1 MQNQSQS
8 VVKTH
13 NMNNHDMSYHDICN
27 DTCYDNTSTTC
38 NHDMSESFGN
48 SERLS
53 KTDWWYLVNTLESWR
68 VFSPRSVVK
77 KNPQLAWRIMNICKD
92 AHIRV
97 KGAYFTTCFKRELYK
112 LENEEKL
119 AYWRS
124 VARQKLGIV

>member
-1 MQNQSQS
+1 MQSQKQHCFS
-8 VVKTH
+8 TH
-13 NMNNHDMSYHDICN
+13 DMNNHDMSYHDIGHDTCN
-27 DTCYDNTSTTC
+27 DNTYTTC
-38 NHDMSESFGN
+38 IHDMSEN
-48 SERLS
+48 SLS

-68 VFSPRSVVK
+68 VFNPRSVVK

-92 AHIRV
+92 PSVRV

-124 VARQKLGIV
+124 VARQKLGIA